1 MRSIHIP
8 KRFQDVYPG
17 WWVALGGM
25 FSILLLNGVQSG
37 GSMGL
42 FFVSLLRQF
51 GWSRTLISG
60 AFTLVRLENSI
71 LGPLEGYLTDKY
83 GAHWMVFFGF
93 LIAASGFIVL
103 GLVNQPM
110 TFYISMILITT
121 GTGVGGFVAV
131 AAAVNWWFNRRRNR
145 AMGVATSAFGLAA
158 VLGIPVAWG
167 INTFGWRYTAFA
179 IGVIL
184 ILTSYPM
191 SQIMRL
197 RPSDPNPDP
206 PHQTKSNQDEPSII
220 LNQDFTVRQAMKT
233 RAFWLIPLV
242 HSFTAFTNTAV
253 NVHGIPHLVDVG
265 LTTSMAAVALATYGI
280 VEWFWRIG
288 ASPIGDWVDKRY
300 VISVHCILQ
309 ALGATILGFTR
320 SMHTAIIFAV
330 IFGIGHGGRGPP
342 LHAIRGEYFGRKHF
356 ATIMGIGS
364 LISSVSGFITPLLLG
379 YLYDVQ
385 GTYLWGFLGMS
396 AVTLSGA
403 VIILFATKP
412 RLPIVQ
418 TDDGN

>member
-1 MRSIHIP
+1 
-8 KRFQDVYPG
+8 
-17 WWVALGGM
+17 
-25 FSILLLNGVQSG
+25 
-37 GSMGL
+37 MGL

-60 AFTLVRLENSI
+60 AFTLVRLENSV
-71 LGPLEGYLTDKY
+71 LGPLEGYLTDRL
-83 GAHWMVFFGF
+83 GAHWMVFTGFIIAAFGF
-93 LIAASGFIVL
+93 MVL
-103 GLVNQPM
+103 GIVNQPI
-110 TFYISMILITT
+110 TFYISMVLITT

-158 VLGIPVAWG
+158 VLGIPVAWA
-167 INTFGWRYTAFA
+167 INNFGWRSTAFA

-184 ILTSYPM
+184 LVSSYPM
-191 SQIMRL
+191 SQVMRR
-197 RPSDPNPDP
+197 RPTDPNPDP
-206 PHQTKSNQDEPSII
+206 PYDTISSQNEASIN
-220 LNQDFTVRQAMKT
+220 LNQDFTVRQAMRT
-233 RAFWLIPLV
+233 RAFWIIPLV

-300 VISVHCILQ
+300 VISIHCIIQ

-320 SMHTAIIFAV
+320 SMRTAVLFAV

-356 ATIMGIGS
+356 GTIMGIGS

-385 GTYLWGFLGMS
+385 GTYLWGFLAMS

-412 RLPIVQ
+412 RIPIDEKADERL
-418 TDDGN
+418 TDN